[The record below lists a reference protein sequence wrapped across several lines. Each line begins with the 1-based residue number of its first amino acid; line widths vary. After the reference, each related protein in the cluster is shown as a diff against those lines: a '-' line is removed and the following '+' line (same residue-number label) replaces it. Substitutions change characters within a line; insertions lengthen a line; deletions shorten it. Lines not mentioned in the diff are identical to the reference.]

1 MGRPWAEAWHRALY
15 GPDGFYRRP
24 EGPAGHFATS
34 AQGVPGAG
42 ELMAHALL
50 ELAARH
56 GLDHVVEVGAGRGE
70 LLCALRDAAAERGRT
85 VRLTGLDVVPRPD
98 RLPEDVGWW
107 PSPGGAALPRGLRGL
122 RGALVVA
129 HEWLDVVPCPV
140 VREVD
145 GVWRPL
151 TVDPDGTEEVAG
163 ELGPEDAAWLAE
175 WWPVP
180 PHQEDLG
187 PARAEVGRPRDLA
200 YRDLVS
206 RVDHGLVVAVDYGH
220 TRGDRPH
227 HGSLTAYRAGQQ
239 VSPRPDGSC
248 DLTAHVA
255 VDSLGAARLVRQRDV
270 LLDLLGPAAPPPHE
284 RAGSDPAGYLADLAR
299 ASALGLLTARGG
311 LGGFWWAVTGRGGVL
326 LG

>member
-1 MGRPWAEAWHRALY
+1 VVRPWTEAWHDALY
-15 GPDGFYRRP
+15 GPHGFYRRP

-34 AQGVPGAG
+34 AHGIPGAG
-42 ELMAHALL
+42 ELLARAVL

-56 GLDHVVEVGAGRGE
+56 GLDHVLEVGSGRGE
-70 LLCALRDAAAERGRT
+70 LLRALHAAAAERRT
-85 VRLTGLDVVPRPD
+85 LVRLTGLDVVDRPD
-98 RLPEDVGWW
+98 DLPDDVAWEH
-107 PSPGGAALPRGLRGL
+107 SPGGAALPPGLRGL
-122 RGALVVA
+122 RGTLVVA

-140 VREVD
+140 VAEVD

-151 TVDPDGTEEVAG
+151 AVDADGTESVAG
-163 ELGPEDAAWLAE
+163 WLDPEDAAWLGR

-180 PHQEDLG
+180 EHQADLG
-187 PARAEVGRPRDLA
+187 PARAEAGLARDRA
-200 YRDLVS
+200 YQDLVS

-227 HGSLTAYRAGQQ
+227 HGSLTAYRDGQQ
-239 VSPRPDGSC
+239 VTPRPDGTC

-255 VDSLGAARLVRQRDV
+255 VDSLGAGVLVRQREV
-270 LLDLLGPAAPPPHE
+270 LLDLLGPATLPWHG

-299 ASALGLLTARGG
+299 ASTLRLLTAPGG
-311 LGGFWWAVTGRGGVL
+311 LGGFWWAMTGRGGVR